1 MTFFHHLPK
10 FPTMGL
16 QISDHGLHKH
26 SDFQQQIAE
35 RLRFSENGLH
45 QKRLIC
51 NEV

>member
-1 MTFFHHLPK
+1 MTQFHHMPK

-35 RLRFSENGLH
+35 RLGFSEKWIASEKTHL
-45 QKRLIC
+45 Q
-51 NEV
+51 